1 MADLLV
7 MHSQLNVVFREE
19 EEGNVEGANMAVGN
33 QQVAS
38 GAVGHNPFLD
48 VRYILMSCL
57 LGLSWS
63 LLEPIVFRGPQ
74 NFEPSNGICPLL
86 RNFKISMEFRGI
98 CKMTGD

>member
-48 VRYILMSCL
+48 VRYILMSFL

-63 LLEPIVFRGPQ
+63 LLEPTVFCGPQ
-74 NFEPSNGICPLL
+74 NFELSNRICPLL
-86 RNFKISMEFRGI
+86 RNFKISMEFRVI
-98 CKMTGD
+98 